1 MIMDRRLTLITLGV
15 LVVMVYVAM
24 QYMGFGVL
32 QLIPIDDTPLISND
46 AMLKA
51 NISISVHG
59 PYVYVAWYDHAEK
72 SIMLASSRDGGN
84 TYKSNTIEYVDD
96 AIINGVV
103 TKGSGVYI
111 VWQSEVD
118 GRYDVFLSS
127 SSDRVSFKSINISD
141 NEGDSTFPV
150 MDVEGNMVYIVWID
164 STDGDT
170 DVLLRISNDGGHT
183 FSETVNISDN
193 GGDSE
198 SVALDAE
205 GSSVYIAWH
214 DNSDGV
220 FKVMLRASHDYGRT
234 FSDTVVLSDPTVDSG
249 FVSMVAEGKDVYIA
263 WMSDT
268 VYGSNSIYLRISNDN
283 GYSFNSAVL
292 MSSDSISAPLLT
304 SDGAFIGLTY
314 IDGRGLRFATI
325 ASHGVVSSHDIG
337 MDIDANAITKL
348 VVDIDGYT
356 TGMLA
361 YIDGKD
367 MGEVVYIRG
376 DHINGFMVRSMVYV
390 DADDV
395 SIALRGNTVYMAWSS
410 KVCVDDCSNIKI
422 GYHLIVGDEEGFREH
437 KLT

>member
-1 MIMDRRLTLITLGV
+1 MIMYRRLTLITLGV

-24 QYMGFGVL
+24 QYIGFGVL
-32 QLIPIDDTPLISND
+32 QLRFIDDADLISND

-72 SIMLASSRDGGN
+72 RIMLASSRDGGN
-84 TYKSNTIEYVDD
+84 TYRSSIIEYVDD

-118 GRYDVFLSS
+118 GRYDVFLSRS
-127 SSDRVSFKSINISD
+127 NDGVSFKSINISD
-141 NEGDSTFPV
+141 NRGDSTFPV
-150 MDVEGNMVYIVWID
+150 MDVEGNMVYIAWID

-234 FSDTVVLSDPTVDSG
+234 FSDTIVLSDTTVDSG
-249 FVSMVAEGKDVYIA
+249 FVSMVAEGKDVYVA

-268 VYGSNSIYLRISNDN
+268 GHDSNSIYLRISNDN
-283 GYSFNSAVL
+283 GYSFNNAVL
-292 MSSDSISAPLLT
+292 ISSDSISAPLLT

-337 MDIDANAITKL
+337 IDIDANTITKL

-356 TGMLA
+356 TAMLV

-367 MGEVVYIRG
+367 IGEVVYVRG
-376 DHINGFMVRSMVYV
+376 DYINGFMVRSMAHVY
-390 DADDV
+390 ADDV
-395 SIALRGNTVYMAWSS
+395 SIVLRGNTVYMGWSS
-410 KVCVDDCSNIKI
+410 KVCVDDCSRVKI

-437 KLT
+437 KLI